1 MGRLPLGP
9 RRGAGSASARCDAH
23 PWPRPRSVGPGAWL
37 FPRRRPAPAFLKRL
51 ALLRGGW
58 ARLGR
63 GGFVP
68 RPADRLQHLPAP
80 LGEDRGKPAFAGHPG
95 RPLRTGPQPPIGRR
109 RTKTRLELVQPLR
122 LQNQRSR
129 AVPAAQVAPSVQ
141 TLSLVARQPTL
152 DPAPGLRHRGRNR
165 GDGVPFGQK
174 PDGLDGPRSRLCTS
188 DTSLRALTRSDDP
201 PPAPWLSS
209 ATQGASADRRP
220 RSPEIPPDFFNRK
233 PYNPIGASVA
243 SPERFRWAI
252 SG

>member
-1 MGRLPLGP
+1 MAR
-9 RRGAGSASARCDAH
+9 AGLVH
-23 PWPRPRSVGPGAWL
+23 
-37 FPRRRPAPAFLKRL
+37 
-51 ALLRGGW
+51 
-58 ARLGR
+58 
-63 GGFVP
+63 

-109 RTKTRLELVQPLR
+109 RTKTRLELVQQLR

-201 PPAPWLSS
+201 PPAPWLAS

-233 PYNPIGASVA
+233 PYNLEHRIINRTHSQRPSGSSSIPVARRGRRCRRRPARAPRTFGLRPCAGAL
-243 SPERFRWAI
+243 
-252 SG
+252 